1 MLRGDPYDTRDAEL
15 LALAHRARALVASFA
30 AMPSTDSVARREILA
45 DLLGSVGEEMW
56 IEPPFFVD
64 YGAHVHIGDRTFVNV
79 NCVFLDSAEI
89 RIGTDGLIAPAVQ
102 LLTATHP
109 VRASERVLPATGR
122 TQDTPLHGGRT
133 QDTPL
138 HSGRTQD
145 SPYRTFA
152 KPITI
157 GDRVWLGAGA
167 IVMPGVTI
175 GDDVTIGAGSLVTTD
190 IPSGALAFGQPCRV
204 RGEGMGR

>member
-1 MLRGDPYDTRDAEL
+1 VSTERERMLRGEPYDTRDAEL

-30 AMPSTDSVARREILA
+30 ATASTDFVARREILA
-45 DLLGSVGEEMW
+45 DLLGSVGEEVW

-64 YGAHVHIGDRTFVNV
+64 YGAHVHIADRTFVNV

-89 RIGTDGLIAPAVQ
+89 RIGADVLIAPAVQ

-109 VRASERVLPATGR
+109 VRASERILPA
-122 TQDTPLHGGRT
+122 L
-133 QDTPL
+133 
-138 HSGRTQD
+138 GRTQD

-157 GDRVWLGAGA
+157 GDRVWLGAGS

-190 IPSGALAFGQPCRV
+190 IPSGTLAFGHPCRV
-204 RGEGMGR
+204 RSEGMGR

>member
-1 MLRGDPYDTRDAEL
+1 MSTERERMLRGEIYDTRDAEL
-15 LALAHRARALVASFA
+15 LALAHRARALIASFTA
-30 AMPSTDSVARREILA
+30 ASSTDLAARRSILA
-45 DLLGSVGEEMW
+45 ELLGSVGEEVW

-64 YGAHVHIGDRTFVNV
+64 YGAHTHIGDRTFVNV

-89 RIGTDGLIAPAVQ
+89 RIGADVLLAPAVQ

-109 VRASERVLPATGR
+109 LKASERVPSAEERGSR
-122 TQDTPLHGGRT
+122 
-133 QDTPL
+133 
-138 HSGRTQD
+138 
-145 SPYRTFA
+145 SPYCTYAR
-152 KPITI
+152 PITI

-190 IPSGALAFGQPCRV
+190 IPSGSLAFGHPCRV
-204 RGEGMGR
+204 QRSL

>member
-1 MLRGDPYDTRDAEL
+1 MLRGEKYDTRDAEL
-15 LALAHRARALVASFA
+15 LALAHRARALVESFTVA
-30 AMPSTDSVARREILA
+30 PSTDLDARRSILA
-45 DLLGSVGEEMW
+45 ELLCSVGEEVW

-89 RIGTDGLIAPAVQ
+89 RIGADVLLAPAVQ

-109 VRASERVLPATGR
+109 LRASERVPSAEERAGR
-122 TQDTPLHGGRT
+122 
-133 QDTPL
+133 
-138 HSGRTQD
+138 
-145 SPYRTFA
+145 SPYCTYAR
-152 KPITI
+152 PITI
-157 GDRVWLGAGA
+157 GNRVWLGAGA

-190 IPSGALAFGQPCRV
+190 IPSGSLAFGHPCRV
-204 RGEGMGR
+204 QRTL

>member
-1 MLRGDPYDTRDAEL
+1 MTTQRERMLRGEPYDTRDPEL
-15 LALAHRARALVASFA
+15 LALAHRARALIASFTA
-30 AMPSTDSVARREILA
+30 APSTDLAARRTILA
-45 DLLGSVGEEMW
+45 ELLGSVGEEVW

-89 RIGTDGLIAPAVQ
+89 RIGADGLIAPAVQ

-109 VRASERVLPATGR
+109 LQAGERVLTATERAGR
-122 TQDTPLHGGRT
+122 SPFRT
-133 QDTPL
+133 
-138 HSGRTQD
+138 
-145 SPYRTFA
+145 YA

-190 IPSGALAFGQPCRV
+190 IPSGSLAFGHPCRV
-204 RGEGMGR
+204 QRTL

>member
-1 MLRGDPYDTRDAEL
+1 MLRGEPYDTRDAEL

-30 AMPSTDSVARREILA
+30 ATPSTDSVARREILA
-45 DLLGSVGEEMW
+45 DLLGSVGEEVW

-102 LLTATHP
+102 LLKATHP

-122 TQDTPLHGGRT
+122 TQDTPLHSGRT

>member
-1 MLRGDPYDTRDAEL
+1 VTTQRERMLRGEPYDTRDPEL
-15 LALAHRARALVASFA
+15 LALAHRARALIASFTA
-30 AMPSTDSVARREILA
+30 APSTDLAARRTILA
-45 DLLGSVGEEMW
+45 ELLGSVGEEVW

-89 RIGTDGLIAPAVQ
+89 RIGADGLIAPAVQ

-109 VRASERVLPATGR
+109 LQAGERVLTATERAGR
-122 TQDTPLHGGRT
+122 SPFRT
-133 QDTPL
+133 
-138 HSGRTQD
+138 
-145 SPYRTFA
+145 YA

-190 IPSGALAFGQPCRV
+190 IPSGSLAFGHPCRV
-204 RGEGMGR
+204 QRTL